1 MLSIFLLFSLSVEPD
16 LVALAAASALSA
28 ARVLSAA
35 TALLVS
41 LAWARAVSVAV
52 MAALLEAGV
61 TALPEGV
68 IVPVVAV
75 LTFLA

>member
-1 MLSIFLLFSLSVEPD
+1 MEPD

-28 ARVLSAA
+28 AKVLIAA

-61 TALPEGV
+61 TALPGGV
-68 IVPVVAV
+68 IVRVVAV
-75 LTFLA
+75 LSFLA